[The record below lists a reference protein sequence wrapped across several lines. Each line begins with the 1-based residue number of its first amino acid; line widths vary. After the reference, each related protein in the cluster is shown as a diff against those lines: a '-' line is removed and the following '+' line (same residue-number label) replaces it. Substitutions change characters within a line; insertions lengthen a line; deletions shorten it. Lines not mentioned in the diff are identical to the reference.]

1 MFNKYNKVRVNKG
14 FTLIELMITVA
25 IVGILSV
32 IAISSYS
39 SHIAKANRAGART
52 QLLQVAQ
59 FIQRFY
65 VANDNYAASR
75 DGSALLGAI
84 PSSFMKSPSTGTPLY
99 NLSIASITETD
110 FTINM
115 VPIAGSKM
123 ANDECGSFSINSL
136 GVQSVL
142 IGSTIGSQDL
152 RDKCWK

>member
-1 MFNKYNKVRVNKG
+1 MFNKCNEVKVSKG
-14 FTLIELMITVA
+14 FTLIELMITVV

-32 IAISSYS
+32 VAISSYS
-39 SHIAKANRAGART
+39 SYITKSNRSSARI
-52 QLLQVAQ
+52 QLLQVGQ

-75 DGSALLGAI
+75 DGTPLLNSIPDSFKKA
-84 PSSFMKSPSTGTPLY
+84 PSSGVPLY
-99 NLSIASITETD
+99 SLSLSNVTETD

-115 VPIAGSKM
+115 IPIVGNKM
-123 ANDECGSFSINSL
+123 ERDECGSFSINSL

-142 IGSTIGSQDL
+142 LGSTVGSQDL